1 MKWLRLVRGELRKLT
16 TTSMPWAFVAVLVV
30 VAAVNAA
37 AIVLGT
43 DADGSKGFIATAEDQ
58 LSLLAFGA
66 NAMVIT
72 GFFGAIAVSR
82 EYGHGTVVPTFL
94 TTPRR
99 VRAVLAQL
107 TAVFVGGGALGLVG
121 AGLII
126 VTGAISIPAVDHEFV
141 LSLGTITRVLAAA
154 TLAGGLGAVLGAGV
168 GALVRNT
175 GGAVVGAVL
184 LLVILPPLAPQLVS
198 QAASWIPGTLVN
210 VISGVG
216 DDPGL
221 AGALLAL
228 AAWSLVPA
236 AIGLA
241 AVQKRDVV

>member
-1 MKWLRLVRGELRKLT
+1 VKWLKLVRGELRKLT

-30 VAAVNAA
+30 IAAINAA
-37 AIVLGT
+37 AIIWGT
-43 DADGSKGFIATAEDQ
+43 DADGSKAFISTAEDQ

-66 NAMVIT
+66 NAMLIT
-72 GFFGAIAVSR
+72 GLFGAIAVSR

-99 VRAVLAQL
+99 TRAVLAQL
-107 TAVFVGGGALGLVG
+107 TAVFVGGGVLGLVG
-121 AGLII
+121 AGLIL
-126 VTGAISIPAVDHEFV
+126 VTGAISIPAVDYEFM
-141 LSLGTITRVLAAA
+141 LSAGTVTRILAAA
-154 TLAGGLGAVLGAGV
+154 VLAGGLGAVLGAGI

-184 LLVILPPLAPQLVS
+184 VLLILPPLAVQLAS
-198 QAASWIPGTLVN
+198 GAAFWIPGTLVS
-210 VISGVG
+210 VLSGVV

-221 AGALLAL
+221 PAALLAL

-236 AIGLA
+236 VIGLA